1 MVGILAGYLASYL
14 YAEQA
19 SRAVQLI
26 AFFCHACVLCHTSPV
41 ICYEVSHSRVLCVA
55 RYI

>member
-26 AFFCHACVLCHTSPV
+26 ALFCHACALCHTSPV
-41 ICYEVSHSRVLCVA
+41 IC
-55 RYI
+55 

>member
-1 MVGILAGYLASYL
+1 MVVGILAGYLASYL

-26 AFFCHACVLCHTSPV
+26 ALFYHACALCHTSPV
-41 ICYEVSHSRVLCVA
+41 VC
-55 RYI
+55 